1 VKYCLNLPNGAAI
14 VGQWL
19 YDWQTLVSGLLALLA
34 AWWAGRLIL
43 KQIGQ
48 VEQLNRDQARRRLT
62 GTRVRLPAAL
72 STLLGYC
79 GDVGASLAVTIER
92 LETPEDDEISLLMSP
107 SDPSLEQ
114 VAYPTDA
121 VQALAEF
128 VESLDNRSEE
138 KHVAELL
145 ASLQILAARF
155 ESQRVPKPYSVDALH
170 DLLLDAGKVKYLAES
185 MFNFARFAEEVSF
198 AKVGILDSKEA
209 WRAIQ
214 QATLGLVFDRPRI
227 DWFGAAIRKRIDR
240 YIESGSSP
248 WIEKFEA

>member
-1 VKYCLNLPNGAAI
+1 LDLPNGAAI

-48 VEQLNRDQARRRLT
+48 VEHLNGDQARRRLT
-62 GTRVRLPAAL
+62 GARVRLPAAL

-79 GDVGASLAVTIER
+79 GVVGASLAVTIER
-92 LETPEDDEISLLMSP
+92 LESPEDDEFSMPMPPL
-107 SDPSLEQ
+107 DPSLEQ

-128 VESLDNRSEE
+128 VECLDDRNEE

-155 ESQRVPKPYSVDALH
+155 ESQRVSKPYIVDALH
-170 DLLLDAGKVKYLAES
+170 GLLLDAGKVKYLAES
-185 MFNFARFAEEVSF
+185 MMNFARFAEEVSF
-198 AKVGILDSKEA
+198 AKVGVSGFEEA

-214 QATLGLVFDRPRI
+214 QATIGLVFDRPHI
-227 DWFGAAIRKRIDR
+227 DGFGAATRERIDR
-240 YIESGSSP
+240 YIANGSSP
-248 WIEKFEA
+248 WLEKFEA